1 MQNQRSSIG
10 RRENGGHCV
19 IKNFYGLYLLKTLL
33 QYLKKAVNKY
43 GISAPGYIY
52 VFIEF

>member
-1 MQNQRSSIG
+1 
-10 RRENGGHCV
+10 
-19 IKNFYGLYLLKTLL
+19 LKTLL

-52 VFIEF
+52 VFIEFWWAKARSLHKLRSVSVTELYIWLCGG